1 MNDFKENLKME
12 KVEIIVNSDFDV
24 VSALTELKQP
34 TVFKFESISSDE
46 AILKIGEILKYQ
58 VDNLGKDN
66 VIETD
71 ISIKA
76 LSKEEK
82 IAIIKHILTLDD
94 VLDSYVILNIYN
106 FIKGFN
112 TFDSSYFDSP
122 IVYVNDMEEYL
133 DIKYE
138 LKEELS
144 EFTKKVCVYYLSVLR
159 SIDKIDNNDPKMV
172 IIPLIIQ
179 RILMIADFY
188 TLSVMLNKVKSINI
202 DETYIVNNALAFVNT
217 WAGNQVMSK
226 ELTTYMDKVLNINL
240 VEQDN
245 GNN

>member
-1 MNDFKENLKME
+1 ME

-24 VSALTELKQP
+24 VSALAELKQP

-46 AILKIGEILKYQ
+46 AIVKIGEILKYQ

-112 TFDSSYFDSP
+112 TFDSSYFYSP